1 MLILTCPEPT
11 DYQSIAEDLTFIA
24 GSTMPQ
30 CVDIQIT
37 DDGVDEPMEDFMVI
51 GDGLSG
57 DYVDYTSIILVTIE
71 GTIAV
76 LGMLKWSH

>member
-1 MLILTCPEPT
+1 MLILTCTEST
-11 DYQSIAEDLTFIA
+11 DYQSIAEGLTFIA
-24 GSTMPQ
+24 GSSISQ

-37 DDGVDEPMEDFMVI
+37 DDGVDEQMEDFTVI

-57 DYVDYTSIILVTIE
+57 DYVDYTSSVLVTID

-76 LGMLKWSH
+76 LGMLKWCH